1 MPNPNREYDKSDLT
15 VEQYE
20 NRIILHRDIIAHSF
34 RWSYIVK
41 VLLKNG
47 RYRNDVIFDVGCGR
61 DLPLPRMCYA
71 NRLTG
76 FAYVGVD
83 INRLEMHPQL
93 KAAVD
98 HGKAEVQLIGERDA
112 GTVTQ
117 EEIEFT
123 TPTIATCFECLEHS
137 RPPAVL
143 RLLKNVYSL
152 LEMGG
157 DFVCSTPVFNGSAAA
172 NHINEM
178 GLDTVG
184 HLLELSGFHISHNH
198 GTFANQMDI
207 FPLVEKDYPGL
218 WNRISKYY
226 DSNILAVMYAPLYPQ
241 RSRNVLWHCLKT
253 GKPSNHFPFIS
264 KDNQIKEWKEFLNDY
279 HA

>member
-47 RYRNDVIFDVGCGR
+47 RYRNDVVLDVGCGR
-61 DLPLPRMCYA
+61 DMPLPRLMYA

-76 FAYVGVD
+76 FAYIGID
-83 INRLEMHPQL
+83 INKLEMHPQL

-98 HGKAEVQLIGERDA
+98 HGKAEVQLISERDA
-112 GTVTQ
+112 GTIKQSELVFTQ
-117 EEIEFT
+117 
-123 TPTIATCFECLEHS
+123 PTIATAFECFEHM
-137 RPPAVL
+137 RPPAL
-143 RLLKNVYSL
+143 IRLLRNVYDL
-152 LEMGG
+152 IQVRG

-184 HLLELSGFHISHNH
+184 YLLERAGFHISHNH
-198 GTFANQMDI
+198 GTFANQDRIQPMI
-207 FPLVEKDYPGL
+207 EKDYPGL
-218 WNRISKYY
+218 WHRISKYY
-226 DSNILAVMYAPLYPQ
+226 DSNILAVMYAPLYPHK
-241 RSRNVLWHCLKT
+241 SRNVLWHCLKT
-253 GKPSNHFPFIS
+253 GKPSSQFQNIS
-264 KDNQIKEWKEFLNDY
+264 KNNQIPEWKEFLD
-279 HA
+279 AIPR